1 MSCDYKIATGF
12 ISLPEEVKKLIAEK
26 ISETIRE
33 LGASKQLPK
42 GVEFRLGYAAGCKET
57 IERLYHSGQLILK

>member
-12 ISLPEEVKKLIAEK
+12 IPLPEEVKKLIAEE

-42 GVEFRLGYAAGCKET
+42 GTQFRLGYAAGCKET
-57 IERLYHSGQLILK
+57 IERLYQSGKLNLK